1 MSDIQLLGVLV
12 LALSA
17 VAGCGWLYDRRQRR
31 KAQEARDLARVNE
44 IVESWS
50 RAKRHERDA
59 LGRFKP
65 HGGNYG
71 RFTFPHE

>member
-31 KAQEARDLARVNE
+31 KVQEARDLAAVE
-44 IVESWS
+44 AILESWA
-50 RAKRHERDA
+50 RIERRKH
-59 LGRFKP
+59 GRD
-65 HGGNYG
+65 GRYRRVYG
-71 RFTFPHE
+71 VITFPHE